1 MRRLSTYRTG
11 RTDGPLAEL
20 RTRCAPILLCAA
32 AFSALVNLL
41 YLVPT
46 LYMLQVYDRY
56 VPSTNG
62 GTLLLVSAMA
72 AIGLV
77 TLSLMDWLRG
87 RLLVRLSARFDRVLA
102 GPTLAA
108 TLSRPDLGRT
118 ERAEAMREFDTLRQ
132 TISSGA
138 TIALFD
144 APWAPIYLLFACLL
158 HPLLGLLTLVA
169 ALLLVALAWA
179 NERGTHAAL
188 AAANHEAAGMYAR
201 QAHVSA
207 YAEEV
212 RALGMT
218 RALTARGL
226 ADRGTVGRLQLR
238 ASFAAGRYGA
248 AIKLFRLLF
257 QSAALGVGAWLA
269 VSGMIS
275 LGAIIAASLLLTR
288 TLAPIEQLVAAWKQI
303 VRAREAYAHLD
314 AILGTSAAPP
324 CTMLPPP
331 TGRIG
336 VDDLG
341 VRSADRQ
348 RVVLANI
355 SCEIPAGA
363 MIAVVG
369 ASGAGKST
377 LLRALAGAVSPAA
390 GAVRLDGVA
399 MADWDGEQLARHIG
413 FLPQEFALFPG
424 TVKDNISRFAGHDGG
439 DPAAIDAG
447 AVAAS
452 SAIGAHAMIGLLPQ
466 GYDTMLGPGGI
477 GLSAGQTQRI
487 AIARA
492 LFGDPRILILDEP
505 NAHLDADAYAALLGT
520 LDRLRAAGRT
530 IVVAAHGGD
539 LVRMADKLLFLAGG
553 RLTRFT
559 DVRSPAPAAD
569 VPLRVAGR
577 QGT

>member
-1 MRRLSTYRTG
+1 MRQ
-11 RTDGPLAEL
+11 
-20 RTRCAPILLCAA
+20 RTRSGATDDQAPLVAARARCMPILLCAA

-56 VPSTNG
+56 VPSANG

-72 AIGLV
+72 AVGLL

-87 RLLVRLSARFDRVLA
+87 RLLVRMSARFDRILA
-102 GPTLAA
+102 GPVLAA
-108 TLSRPDLGRT
+108 TLSRRDLSRT
-118 ERAEAMREFDTLRQ
+118 ERAEAVREFDTLRQ

-144 APWAPIYLLFACLL
+144 APWAPIYLAFACLL
-158 HPLLGLLTLVA
+158 HPLLGLLTLSA
-169 ALLLVALAWA
+169 ALLLVGLAWA
-179 NERGTHAAL
+179 NERGTHRPL
-188 AAANHEAAGMYAR
+188 AAANRAAAGMYAR
-201 QAHVSA
+201 QTHVSA

-218 RALTARGL
+218 RALTARAL
-226 ADRGTVGRLQLR
+226 DDRSAVGRLQLE
-238 ASFAAGRYGA
+238 ASFAAGGYGA
-248 AIKLFRLLF
+248 LIKFFRLLF

-288 TLAPIEQLVAAWKQI
+288 TLAPIEQLVASWRQI
-303 VRAREAYAHLD
+303 VRARDAYGHLED
-314 AILGTSAAPP
+314 ILGGAAAPAR
-324 CTMLPPP
+324 TTLPVPS
-331 TGRIG
+331 GRITL
-336 VDDLG
+336 DDLA
-341 VRSADRQ
+341 VRSAQGARP
-348 RVVLANI
+348 VLAGLA
-355 SCEIPAGA
+355 CEIPAGA
-363 MIAVVG
+363 MVAVVG
-369 ASGAGKST
+369 PSGAGKST
-377 LLRALAGAVSPAA
+377 LLRALAGAVTPDA

-399 MADWDGEQLARHIG
+399 LGDWDGEALARHIG
-413 FLPQEFALFPG
+413 FLPQEFTLFPG
-424 TVKDNISRFAGHDGG
+424 TVKENISRFAGHAGG
-439 DPAAIDAG
+439 DAAAIDAG

-452 SAIGAHAMIGLLPQ
+452 EAIGAHAMIGLLPQ
-466 GYDTMLGPGGI
+466 GYDTLLGPGGI

-505 NAHLDADAYAALLGT
+505 NAHLDADAYAALLAT

-539 LVRMADKLLFLAGG
+539 LVGMADKLLFLAGG
-553 RLTRFT
+553 RMTRLA
-559 DVRSPAPAAD
+559 DVRAAD
-569 VPLRVAGR
+569 RPLRVAGAR
-577 QGT
+577 GA

>member
-1 MRRLSTYRTG
+1 MRQRETSTIGGTN
-11 RTDGPLAEL
+11 DPLAAA
-20 RTRCAPILLCAA
+20 RARCRPILLCAA

-56 VPSTNG
+56 VPSANG
-62 GTLLLVSAMA
+62 GTLLLVSAMGA
-72 AIGLV
+72 TGLL

-87 RLLVRLSARFDRVLA
+87 RLLVRMGARFDAALA
-102 GPTLAA
+102 APTLAA
-108 TLSRPDLGRT
+108 TLSRQELGRT

-138 TIALFD
+138 MIAMFD
-144 APWAPIYLLFACLL
+144 APWAPIYLLFAALL
-158 HPLLGLLTLVA
+158 HPLLGLLTLAA
-169 ALLLVALAWA
+169 ALLLTGLAWA

-188 AAANHEAAGMYAR
+188 AAANREAAGMYAR
-201 QAHVSA
+201 QAHVSS

-218 RALTARGL
+218 RGLTARAL
-226 ADRGTVGRLQLR
+226 ADRTMVGRLQLQ

-248 AIKLFRLLF
+248 LIKFFRLLF
-257 QSAALGVGAWLA
+257 QSAALGAGAWLA

-303 VRAREAYAHLD
+303 VRAREAYAHLA
-314 AILGTSAAPP
+314 AILGPGGAPAR
-324 CTMLPPP
+324 TALPAP
-331 TGRIG
+331 TGRITL
-336 VDDLG
+336 DALS

-348 RVVLANI
+348 RGLLADL

-369 ASGAGKST
+369 PSGAGKST
-377 LLRALAGAVSPAA
+377 LLRALVGAVAPDA
-390 GAVRLDGVA
+390 GAVRLDGVSL
-399 MADWDGEQLARHIG
+399 ADWDGGDLAQHIG
-413 FLPQEFALFPG
+413 FLPQEFGLFPG

-439 DPAAIDAG
+439 DGAAIDAA
-447 AVAAS
+447 AVAAAH
-452 SAIGAHAMIGLLPQ
+452 AIGAHAMIGLLPQ
-466 GYDTMLGPGGI
+466 GYDTLLGPGGV

-487 AIARA
+487 AVARA

-505 NAHLDADAYAALLGT
+505 NAHLDADAFAALLAT
-520 LDRLRAAGRT
+520 LERLRAAGRT
-530 IVVAAHGGD
+530 IVVAAHGGE
-539 LVRMADKLLFLAGG
+539 LVRRADKLLFLAGG
-553 RLTRFT
+553 RITRFA
-559 DVRSPAPAAD
+559 DVRAAEQAQAM
-569 VPLRVAGR
+569 PLRVAGR
-577 QGT
+577 GA